1 MRIRIRDGLLLSLAL
16 HGSGRAG
23 EQIRKP
29 EPLPVVANAPVPPTS
44 PPVEPE
50 PLAVALLDDHT
61 VAAIPAAA
69 ASVAA
74 PVAGHAGHA
83 GHAGAPRI
91 STSRGRATTGPEPT
105 AAPTPTPRSGL
116 RTMRKPEPP
125 VLKGPSDE
133 FWAQFEA
140 TAKPLQPKAI

>member
-16 HGSGRAG
+16 HGSVLARV
-23 EQIRKP
+23 QIRKP
-29 EPLPVVANAPVPPTS
+29 EPPPVVANAPVPPTS

-74 PVAGHAGHA
+74 PVAGHAGRA
-83 GHAGAPRI
+83 GRAGAARI
-91 STSRGRATTGPEPT
+91 STSQGRATTGPATT
-105 AAPTPTPRSGL
+105 AGPTPTPRSG
-116 RTMRKPEPP
+116 
-125 VLKGPSDE
+125 
-133 FWAQFEA
+133 
-140 TAKPLQPKAI
+140 